1 MRVVAQDDGAAG
13 RVADTFAALVGALA
27 AEPDLAEFPQLVAT
41 RSRELL
47 GVRAVVVLL
56 ADQEARLSVRVS
68 ADRPL
73 VRQFAEAH
81 TLPGPLLDAHRRAVP
96 VSIADLAAAR
106 QRWPR
111 FAPVLA
117 AAGLPRAHVAPFTA
131 GGQALGALGLFH
143 DADLAAQAA
152 VAQSLAQVLGAHLAL
167 HRAVQ
172 LHRTRADQLTRALD
186 SRVLIE
192 QAKGVMAERLQ
203 VDVNAAFSVLRGFA
217 RRTNQRL
224 HSVARAVVTR
234 ELDIAASSKP

>member
-1 MRVVAQDDGAAG
+1 VAQEDGVAG

-27 AEPDLAEFPQLVAT
+27 VDADLTEFPQLVAT
-41 RSRELL
+41 RCRALL

-68 ADRPL
+68 ADQP
-73 VRQFAEAH
+73 VTRQFAEVH
-81 TLPGPLLDAHRRAVP
+81 TVPGPLLDAHRRAAP
-96 VSIADLAAAR
+96 VAVADLAAAQ

-111 FAPVLA
+111 LAPVLV
-117 AAGLPRAHVAPFTA
+117 AAGLPRAHAVPFTS

-143 DADLAAQAA
+143 DDDLAEQAP

-203 VDVNAAFSVLRGFA
+203 IDVNAAFSVLRGFA

-234 ELDIAASSKP
+234 ELDIAATTKQ